1 SRAAPPAAPSPE
13 GRGAVGYLT
22 LDTYPWTR
30 VTMNGKALGD
40 TPLVRVQL
48 PPGTHT
54 LVLENAAE
62 KIRQT
67 TVVTIKAGESVSRRL
82 AF

>member
-1 SRAAPPAAPSPE
+1 
-13 GRGAVGYLT
+13 
-22 LDTYPWTR
+22 